1 MIMSSHKDKQHLESI
16 KEIIDKSDA
25 LSDEQKSDSMK
36 RLEEWVAEDKAF
48 GTLKNELV
56 KISEFFEAV
65 FSELGIK

>member
-1 MIMSSHKDKQHLESI
+1 MSSHKDKQHLESI
-16 KEIIDKSDA
+16 KDIIDKSDA

>member
-65 FSELGIK
+65 FSELGIE

>member
-1 MIMSSHKDKQHLESI
+1 MSSHKDKQHLESI

>member
-1 MIMSSHKDKQHLESI
+1 MSSHKDKQHLESI

-56 KISEFFEAV
+56 EISEFFEAV